1 MMTTKCPRLQFGR
14 QFGPQLQLHE
24 TDDMNRHDG
33 DQISFVSIEC
43 QLNRRRRRVVVVVVV
58 VVVVRWMM
66 MVMMIVTTT
75 TTTIVRV

>member
-14 QFGPQLQLHE
+14 QFGPQLQFHE

-43 QLNRRRRRVVVVVVV
+43 QLNRRRRRVVVVVV
-58 VVVVRWMM
+58 RWMM